1 MATVTHP
8 RDRAASSADVAHAH
22 RRLSRTVT
30 YLVLGAIAATVLI
43 PFVAMVIHS
52 LRPETVAPYP
62 FRWIPQQV
70 TIANYAH
77 LFRNTLILRWTWNS
91 LAIAGGVSLLHV
103 LTCSLAAYAFARKE
117 FPGRQAIFWVLMLQV
132 ILPYQVTLIP
142 LFVLLT
148 KWKLTN
154 TYLAFWLPFATSV
167 FGTFLLTQALKT
179 IPREFD
185 EAARIDGCSDF
196 AIYWRVLLPMIRPSL
211 TVLAVFSFIL
221 QWNDFLYPLI
231 MTHSNS
237 MRTLQV
243 GLAALRPQ
251 GGVLIGA
258 ELGILM
264 AGATYAFMPT
274 MLLFLALQ
282 QYIVTGLVAGG
293 LKG

>member
-1 MATVTHP
+1 MITDAARVP
-8 RDRAASSADVAHAH
+8 PLVSRRSLGRAMTYGVLVALA
-22 RRLSRTVT
+22 
-30 YLVLGAIAATVLI
+30 LVVAV

-52 LRPETVAPYP
+52 LRPPTIPPYP
-62 FRWIPQQV
+62 FQWIPQQP
-70 TIANYAH
+70 TLANYIQ
-77 LFRNTLILRWTWNS
+77 LFRDTLILRWTWNS
-91 LAIAGGVSLLHV
+91 LAISGGVAVMQV
-103 LTCSLAAYAFARKE
+103 LTGSLAAYAFARKQ
-117 FPGRQAIFWVLMLQV
+117 FPGRDIIFWVLMLQV

-142 LFVLLT
+142 LFIMMT

-154 TYLAFWLPFATSV
+154 SYFAFWLPFGTSV
-167 FGTFLLTQALKT
+167 FGTFLLTQAMKT

-196 AIYWRVLLPMIRPSL
+196 GIYWRILMPMIRPSL
-211 TVLAVFSFIL
+211 TVLGVFTFIL

-231 MTHSNS
+231 MTHSND

-258 ELGILM
+258 ELGLLM

-274 MLLFLALQ
+274 MLLFLVLQ
-282 QYIVTGLVAGG
+282 RHIVTGLVTGG

>member
-1 MATVTHP
+1 
-8 RDRAASSADVAHAH
+8 
-22 RRLSRTVT
+22 
-30 YLVLGAIAATVLI
+30 
-43 PFVAMVIHS
+43 
-52 LRPETVAPYP
+52 
-62 FRWIPQQV
+62 
-70 TIANYAH
+70 
-77 LFRNTLILRWTWNS
+77 
-91 LAIAGGVSLLHV
+91 
-103 LTCSLAAYAFARKE
+103 
-117 FPGRQAIFWVLMLQV
+117 MLQV

-142 LFVLLT
+142 LFIMMT

-154 TYLAFWLPFATSV
+154 SYLAFWLPFGTSV
-167 FGTFLLTQALKT
+167 FGTFLLTQAMKT

-196 AIYWRVLLPMIRPSL
+196 GIYWRILVPMIRPSL
-211 TVLAVFSFIL
+211 TVLAVFTFIL

-231 MTHSNS
+231 MTHSNE

-243 GLAALRPQ
+243 GLAGLRPQ

-258 ELGILM
+258 ELGLLM

-282 QYIVTGLVAGG
+282 RHIVTGLVAGG